1 MTSLAADLEKLKRL
15 VGRDAFPDGATD
27 DEIRG
32 AELELE
38 FAIDDDYKALLRF
51 SNGPCIGGDGVIAFF
66 SVAKYGANKLVEN
79 IDERWRDRK
88 WLPVT
93 TDGCGNTFVLVT
105 LDGVPGRPVGF
116 VEGIS
121 IRPEPAY
128 LVASSFRA
136 FLKFWVGDR
145 GKRMKG
151 WPFARELFERFDP
164 ELLTTVPER
173 LQPWNA

>member
-1 MTSLAADLEKLKRL
+1 MTSLAADLEKLRL
-15 VGRDAFPDGATD
+15 SGGHEAFPDGATD

-32 AELELE
+32 AELELG
-38 FAIDDDYKALLRF
+38 FAIDDDYKTLLRF
-51 SNGPCIGGDGVIAFF
+51 SNGPCIGGDGSTAVF
-66 SVAKYGANKLVEN
+66 SVVTYGANKLVEN

-116 VEGIS
+116 IEGIS
-121 IRPEPAY
+121 IGPEPEC
-128 LVASSFRA
+128 LVASSLRT

-145 GKRMKG
+145 GKRIEG
-151 WPFARELFERFDP
+151 WPFARQVFERFDP
-164 ELLTTVPER
+164 EFLATTPER